1 MGFNALDVLNHAP
14 KDFKILE
21 IRGLLVAEKGAET
34 IRPIHPTLSANR
46 MRDEDGAAE
55 VPAKV
60 QEQAQ
65 ESWILRRWVWAVWP
79 LLEKLMEY
87 KGDWMNETKGA
98 PMMVSSIIATV
109 TFAAAIAPPGGVWQE
124 DTTYSCDNSPSCQIC
139 NNESICYAGSAV
151 LGSYYPYD
159 YIRFMKYDMTSFI
172 SALVVLFLLMSGF
185 PLNNKFCLW
194 LLSLA
199 MCVTVSF
206 LGRTFLLAMWLTIPY
221 EMMSDFDRWKTVSY
235 DVWRATVCAVALC
248 LLGFGTCTKALG

>member
-1 MGFNALDVLNHAP
+1 MRGVRCLVLTT
-14 KDFKILE
+14 L
-21 IRGLLVAEKGAET
+21 T
-34 IRPIHPTLSANR
+34 IN
-46 MRDEDGAAE
+46 
-55 VPAKV
+55 
-60 QEQAQ
+60 
-65 ESWILRRWVWAVWP
+65 
-79 LLEKLMEY
+79 
-87 KGDWMNETKGA
+87 
-98 PMMVSSIIATV
+98 
-109 TFAAAIAPPGGVWQE
+109 
-124 DTTYSCDNSPSCQIC
+124 
-139 NNESICYAGSAV
+139 
-151 LGSYYPYD
+151 
-159 YIRFMKYDMTSFI
+159 IRFMKYNMTSFI